1 MNGFSPNLDCF
12 LQKNDVFAVKQL
24 KIMLKKT
31 SEKGAQSHVN
41 TYLPYF
47 LSGFCLA
54 FAWVLHAVGLQ
65 NQCLL
70 GVELLSFVIACIAN
84 LLIPNSIAY

>member
-31 SEKGAQSHVN
+31 SEKRCLESCEHLFALFFEWFLPCFCVGFTCGGASKSMFIGCRASVVC
-41 TYLPYF
+41 YRLY
-47 LSGFCLA
+47 C
-54 FAWVLHAVGLQ
+54 
-65 NQCLL
+65 
-70 GVELLSFVIACIAN
+70 
-84 LLIPNSIAY
+84 